1 MKDPSNHPHQPT
13 EAMSIMPDALWWM
26 HNDITNFPENFNW
39 TLDGFAQFAAN
50 DAANGPGMF

>member
-1 MKDPSNHPHQPT
+1 MKESIAHSQPPPDNIPI
-13 EAMSIMPDALWWM
+13 MSDGLWWM